1 MVEKILR
8 RLLIEMNIYDKS
20 GIFGYTQR
28 LFAYNSN
35 KIEGNKL
42 NERQIASLFETG
54 SLLSNDIIISKDIE
68 ETNGHFRMFNN
79 MLSNYKEKLS
89 HKIINQYH
97 YEFKCGVYQDKLKG
111 YIPGEYKKLSN
122 IVSTI
127 SVSKTEDV
135 YKDLDMLLNEYNNK
149 KVITLNDIAIFH
161 AKYEKIHPFQDGN
174 GRTGR
179 IIIFKECLKNNIT
192 PLIISD
198 NNKYTYYDSLYCAQ
212 TNNDY
217 KDLIE
222 LFKYEQDNYL
232 KNIKDF
238 IN

>member
-1 MVEKILR
+1 MIKILN
-8 RLLIEMNIYDKS
+8 RLLIEINIYDKS

-79 MLSNYKEKLS
+79 MLSNYEEKLS
-89 HKIINQYH
+89 HKIIKQYH

-217 KDLIE
+217 KDLTE